1 MLKEKIRFLK
11 ECLRISNAEEIYRRY
26 FVMNMFDGALTALG
40 IVVGAYFSGA
50 SSPKV
55 ILGAVLG
62 AGLAMGLSGFSGAYM
77 AERAERLRKLDEL
90 RRAMLKDLNNSIHE
104 KAARLTSIWAAL
116 IDGASPLLAAL
127 LSIFPFLLSLTGLI
141 SVQTA
146 ARASVA
152 AIMVLLFL
160 IGMFLGKI
168 SRENL
173 IFSGAKMIFV
183 GAVTAILVMIGSSYL
198 S

>member
-50 SSPKV
+50 SNPKV

-104 KAARLTSIWAAL
+104 RAARLTSIWAAL

-127 LSIFPFLLSLTGLI
+127 LSILPFLLSLTSLI
-141 SVQTA
+141 SVQMA

-152 AIMVLLFL
+152 AIMALLFL

-173 IFSGAKMIFV
+173 IFSGAKMVFV
-183 GAVTAILVMIGSSYL
+183 GAVTAILVMISSSYL

>member
-50 SSPKV
+50 SNPKV

-90 RRAMLKDLNNSIHE
+90 RKAMLKDLNNSIHE

-127 LSIFPFLLSLTGLI
+127 LSILPFLLSLTGLI

-160 IGMFLGKI
+160 IGIFLGKI

-173 IFSGAKMIFV
+173 IFSGAKMVFV
-183 GAVTAILVMIGSSYL
+183 GAITAILVMISSSYL